1 MKLEPG
7 NAKLRKEYQELTKAK
22 NEKEKMWYSKMSGFL
37 DSDRLKKIE
46 ERDKENQD
54 LRYKI
59 HRQSF
64 RENENSNPN
73 LSDQYIIDLSKLRK
87 QRFYSKN

>member
-46 ERDKENQD
+46 ERDKENQE

-59 HRQSF
+59 HRQAF
-64 RENENSNPN
+64 REDENSNPN
-73 LSDQYIIDLSKLRK
+73 LSDECMDDQG
-87 QRFYSKN
+87 